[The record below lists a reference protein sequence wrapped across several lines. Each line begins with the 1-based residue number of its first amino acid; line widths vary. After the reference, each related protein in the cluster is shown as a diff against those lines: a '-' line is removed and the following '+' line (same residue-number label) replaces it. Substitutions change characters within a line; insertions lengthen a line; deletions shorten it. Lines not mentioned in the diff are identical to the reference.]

1 MNESWGILNDSL
13 LWPALSAALLLLA
26 LFAYKE
32 WRDVQGNGL
41 FLRLLLA
48 VCAVGA
54 LLGLVLKPAILQ
66 ELEQGKALVL
76 TPGYDSRVADSL
88 KGAHPGIRTLEY
100 QPGQLLEP
108 NPSFTS
114 AIVLGHG
121 FASYDLW
128 QAEGRKMTF
137 LPAES
142 PAGIS
147 RLNPT
152 ADGVLGR
159 KVAIK
164 GVYKNPVAGHRLLL
178 RDPGGNPRDSA
189 VMPGGSQ
196 WAFRLESVP
205 KAVGNLTY
213 LLEEQ
218 DSSGRV
224 VRTDP
229 VPLRVRRPSPMRVL
243 ILNTFPTF
251 ETRYLKNLLAEKG
264 NEVVVRSQMTRGAYK
279 FEYLNRKA
287 QPVYQLSGE
296 NLQEF
301 DLLITDAASYRGL
314 GASSRTALSKSIE
327 ETGLGLLIQADA
339 RYLGLPEDQAYFGFR
354 PDGRTTWDAGAD
366 KELVLDKYP
375 YTFSMDFPVQP
386 IVLPNGKQ
394 VGAYRP
400 LGEGKV
406 VTTLLKDTYQWV
418 LQGKAEAYQELWT
431 ALLSQAAAATESP
444 FAWEVRTPLPR
455 VDEPFEF
462 RIRGALPEQE
472 IENELGLRLPL
483 IQDLWNPTLWKGR
496 DYPERRGWSHLQFPS
511 DSLPD
516 FPYYV
521 YGERDW
527 EVLGIEST
535 LQANRLFFQGMP
547 ESETTSEGLVPV
559 SPIWFYALFLASM
572 GWLWLGPRLRG

>member
-32 WRDVQGNGL
+32 WRDGQGKRL
-41 FLRLLLA
+41 YLRLLLA
-48 VCAVGA
+48 VCAIGA
-54 LLGLVLKPAILQ
+54 LLGLVLKPALRQ
-66 ELEQGKALVL
+66 ELAHGKALIL

-88 KGAHPGIRTLEY
+88 KKAHPGIRMVEY
-100 QPGQLLEP
+100 QPGHLLEP
-108 NPSFTS
+108 DSSFNS

-128 QAEGRKMTF
+128 QAEGRQVTF

-142 PAGIS
+142 PSGIN
-147 RLNPT
+147 RLKRIP
-152 ADGVLGR
+152 DGVLGR
-159 KVAIK
+159 RVSIK
-164 GVYKNPVAGHRLLL
+164 GVYNNPVAGHRLLL

-189 VMPGGSQ
+189 VVPAGSQ
-196 WAFRLESVP
+196 WKFRLESVP
-205 KAVGNLTY
+205 KAAGNLTY

-229 VPLRVRRPSPMRVL
+229 VPLRIRRPSPMRVL

-251 ETRYLKNLLAEKG
+251 ESRYLKNFLAEKG
-264 NEVVVRSQMTRGAYK
+264 NEVVVRSQLTRGAYK
-279 FEYLNRKA
+279 FEYLNGKA

-301 DLLITDAASYRGL
+301 DLLIADAASYLNL
-314 GASSRTALSKSIE
+314 GASSRTALRKSIE

-339 RYLGLPEDQAYFGFR
+339 RYLGLPEDRAYFGFR
-354 PDGRTTWDAGAD
+354 PDGRTTWDAGYD
-366 KELVLDKYP
+366 KGLVLDKYP
-375 YTFSMDFPVQP
+375 YAFSMDFPIQP

-400 LGEGKV
+400 LGAGKV

-418 LQGKAEAYQELWT
+418 LQGKAEAYRELWT
-431 ALLSQAAAATESP
+431 ALLSQAAAEHNAP
-444 FAWEVRTPLPR
+444 IAWEAQTPLPGQ
-455 VDEPFEF
+455 DEPFGF
-462 RIRGALPEQE
+462 RIRGVLPDYAV
-472 IENELGLRLPL
+472 ENEQGFQLPL
-483 IQDLWNPTLWKGR
+483 IQDLWNPTLWKGT
-496 DYPERRGWSHLQFPS
+496 DYPQGPGWTHLRITS

-516 FPYYV
+516 YHYYV
-521 YGERDW
+521 FGENDW
-527 EVLGIEST
+527 EVLRIQST
-535 LQANRLFFQGMP
+535 LNANRRFFEGTP
-547 ESETTSEGLVPV
+547 ESVITSKGMVPV
-559 SPIWFYALFLASM
+559 SPLWFYTLFLASM
-572 GWLWLGPRLRG
+572 GWLWLEPRLRG